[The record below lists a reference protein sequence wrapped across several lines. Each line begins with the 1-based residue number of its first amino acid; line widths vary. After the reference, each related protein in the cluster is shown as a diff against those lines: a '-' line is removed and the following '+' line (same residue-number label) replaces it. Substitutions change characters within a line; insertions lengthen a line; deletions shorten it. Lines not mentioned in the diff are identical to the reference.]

1 MELSLE
7 SLGGLHSVAHAQA
20 GELLSPGHARSAA
33 AQHRGLVAP
42 GPGLV
47 PAWRACD
54 GGAARRGCRGAA
66 RGQRAAARLPRGN
79 WRPLHRQW
87 AWPARSGPGRHLT
100 HPRPAARCRR
110 SPPYATQ
117 STRHAGAA
125 VARGHGRHPTAPAAA
140 SPPPSWR
147 DERAASPSV
156 GHPSTEPYARSCTM
170 GPPLSRSQ
178 PHCPARATGP
188 AAPRRSRSCRWPHT
202 ARRTNAVPPPP
213 SRPHVRAA
221 GTRRGRSWRPRAAG
235 DGPCVHRQAA
245 GAASGAPRWLRP
257 LGGLAAPGHGRTGG
271 ARPGGGGGGPSAGA
285 AAEEINTKEVAQRIT
300 AELKR
305 YSIPQAIFAQRILCR
320 SQGTLSDLLRNPKP
334 WSKLKSGRETFRRM
348 WKWLQEPEFQRMSAL
363 RLAACKRK
371 EQEQQKER
379 ALQPKKQRL
388 VFTDLQRRTLIAI
401 FKENKRPSKEMQV
414 TISQQLGLELNTVS
428 NFFMNARRRCM
439 NRWAEEPST
448 APGGPAGA
456 TATFSKA

>member
-1 MELSLE
+1 MCSHVCR
-7 SLGGLHSVAHAQA
+7 SLGIVLK
-20 GELLSPGHARSAA
+20 
-33 AQHRGLVAP
+33 
-42 GPGLV
+42 
-47 PAWRACD
+47 
-54 GGAARRGCRGAA
+54 
-66 RGQRAAARLPRGN
+66 
-79 WRPLHRQW
+79 
-87 AWPARSGPGRHLT
+87 
-100 HPRPAARCRR
+100 
-110 SPPYATQ
+110 
-117 STRHAGAA
+117 
-125 VARGHGRHPTAPAAA
+125 
-140 SPPPSWR
+140 
-147 DERAASPSV
+147 
-156 GHPSTEPYARSCTM
+156 
-170 GPPLSRSQ
+170 
-178 PHCPARATGP
+178 
-188 AAPRRSRSCRWPHT
+188 
-202 ARRTNAVPPPP
+202 
-213 SRPHVRAA
+213 VR
-221 GTRRGRSWRPRAAG
+221 
-235 DGPCVHRQAA
+235 
-245 GAASGAPRWLRP
+245 
-257 LGGLAAPGHGRTGG
+257 GGLGSGG
-271 ARPGGGGGGPSAGA
+271 SKRA

-439 NRWAEEPST
+439 NRWAEEPGT
-448 APGGPAGA
+448 LKKGTQGKTQAGKQGDVQVLQRRGPGRAPPGVAVRGPCGRCPAGTRWDPPPHLPA
-456 TATFSKA
+456 PAVALSWG